1 VRSYE
6 DWLWFGCVK
15 MLHETGKL
23 WPALG
28 LVEKLDDAA
37 DIPNGVVRPGTLGF
51 IQPGGFQL
59 TLMLVTCCVHKHNGQ
74 KAIVIIPGI

>member
-1 VRSYE
+1 VQEVRSYE

-23 WPALG
+23 QPALG

-37 DIPNGVVRPGTLGF
+37 DILNGVVCPGMLGF
-51 IQPGGFQL
+51 IQPGGFWV
-59 TLMLVTCCVHKHNGQ
+59 TLMLVMLCLQT
-74 KAIVIIPGI
+74 